1 MAAVS
6 RPRTARVV
14 SVLVGITLLAAPTA
28 GSAHGARARHRVRHS
43 RQNTACANANVAA
56 TSAPIPTMRTAVVCL
71 LNKQRVSRGL
81 PAFHADSRLN
91 NSAQAW
97 SNVMVGDSIFT
108 HGSNFAA
115 RISAAG
121 FVWSSAGE
129 NIATGYATPS
139 GVVNAWMASPGHC
152 ANILNPGYADIG
164 TGVNPR
170 PVRGYASGPS
180 TWTNDFALPM
190 GARAPSGNWG
200 PANGCPY

>member
-6 RPRTARVV
+6 RSRSARAA
-14 SVLVGITLLAAPTA
+14 SVLVGITLLAIPAA
-28 GSAHGARARHRVRHS
+28 SSAHARHHRVRHAPRS
-43 RQNTACANANVAA
+43 TACVNANVRA
-56 TSAPIPTMRTAVVCL
+56 TAAPIPVMRTAVVCL

-81 PAFHADSRLN
+81 PALHADSRLN

-97 SNVMVGDSIFT
+97 SNVMVGQRIFT

-129 NIATGYATPS
+129 NIATGFGTPNQ
-139 GVVNAWMASPGHC
+139 VVNAWMASAGHC
-152 ANILNPGYADIG
+152 ANILSPNYADVG
-164 TGVNPR
+164 TGVNAR
-170 PVRGYASGPS
+170 PVSGYASNPS

-190 GARAPSGNWG
+190 GAQAPSGNWG